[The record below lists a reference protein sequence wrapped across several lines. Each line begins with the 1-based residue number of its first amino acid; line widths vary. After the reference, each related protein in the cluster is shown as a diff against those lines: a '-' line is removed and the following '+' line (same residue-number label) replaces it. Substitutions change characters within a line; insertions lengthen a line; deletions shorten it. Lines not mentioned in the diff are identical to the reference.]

1 MGLDIKEWYLGD
13 SSEVLLGNLEYG
25 YVVWSGV
32 YQHHIRKNKT
42 NNLGYNTSYPITQL

>member
-32 YQHHIRKNKT
+32 YQHHISKNKT
-42 NNLGYNTSYPITQL
+42 NNLGYNTSYSITEL